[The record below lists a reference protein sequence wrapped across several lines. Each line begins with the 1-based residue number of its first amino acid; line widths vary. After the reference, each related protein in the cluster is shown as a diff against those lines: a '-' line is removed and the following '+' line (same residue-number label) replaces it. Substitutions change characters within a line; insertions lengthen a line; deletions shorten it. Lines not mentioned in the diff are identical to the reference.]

1 MQSVEDLAE
10 RLRQEGYAVTLSKY
24 LSVKATKNRKAIR
37 TYRLGDGYAIEELC
51 YRIKNKNREISLSAV
66 AKYQGIQREYA
77 MCLRELQII
86 L

>member
-10 RLRQEGYAVTLSKY
+10 RLRQEGYAVTLGKY
-24 LSVKATKNRKAIR
+24 FSVKATKNRKAIR